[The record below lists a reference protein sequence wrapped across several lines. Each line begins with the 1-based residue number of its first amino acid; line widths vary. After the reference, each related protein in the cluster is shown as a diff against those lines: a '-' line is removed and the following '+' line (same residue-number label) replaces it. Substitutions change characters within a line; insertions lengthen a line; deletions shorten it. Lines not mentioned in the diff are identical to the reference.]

1 MRNALIDFLQKPTVF
16 SPLSQRLIKPP
27 KVALVQTD
35 GSFSKQYAEMSRT
48 AVTLKTYNNVNY
60 SLINTYSD
68 HWNATESEWCSV
80 LNGIRYAIKKD
91 QGSVELENDCLGVV
105 KHLIHRRAPAKAY
118 LADYYR
124 SIFKEAKN
132 MEYLGI
138 RWIPRELNKADDL
151 FRL

>member
-1 MRNALIDFLQKPTVF
+1 MRINLIDFLRKPTIF
-16 SPLSQRLIKPP
+16 SPLSQRLVKPP

-35 GSFSKQYAEMSRT
+35 GSFSNQYTNISRT
-48 AVTLKTYNNVNY
+48 AITLKTYDNANY
-60 SLINTYSD
+60 SLINTYTD
-68 HWNATESEWCSV
+68 HWNSTESEWCSV
-80 LNGIRYAIKKD
+80 LNGIRYAQKRD
-91 QGSVELENDCLGVV
+91 QGSIELENDCLELI
-105 KHLIHRRAPAKAY
+105 KHLVNRRPPVKSY

-138 RWIPRELNKADDL
+138 RWIPRELNRADDL

>member
-1 MRNALIDFLQKPTVF
+1 MRITLIDFLQKPTIF
-16 SPLSQRLIKPP
+16 SPLSQRLVKPP

-35 GSFSKQYAEMSRT
+35 GSFSKQYADMSRT
-48 AVTLKTYNNVNY
+48 AVILKTYDNVNY
-60 SLINTYSD
+60 SLINTYTD

-80 LNGIRYAIKKD
+80 LNGIRYALKKD

-105 KHLIHRRAPAKAY
+105 KHLIHRRPPAKSY

-124 SIFKEAKN
+124 SIFKETKN

-151 FRL
+151 FHL